1 MQSHSLRCTESFM
14 RENVVEELR
23 QLQPDDEIKRK
34 MLEILKRFH
43 SEEETHTLDED
54 DDGILFLILK
64 NFSLIC

>member
-1 MQSHSLRCTESFM
+1 M